1 MSRKLE
7 VLFEDNHLLVVNKP
21 AVLATMG
28 VEKDEPSLL
37 MECKSYLKRKYDK
50 PGNVFLGVVSRLD
63 SFVTGAIVFA
73 RTSKAA
79 ARLTKQFQSGTVEKK
94 YWAIVSCDSVQDE
107 GLLEDWL
114 IKNDRRRRMEVTS
127 EETPGAKH
135 ARLRFRRL
143 DSVSKSQ
150 QHLVEVELFTGRKH
164 QIRVQLSE
172 HGMPIVG
179 DRKYGCPVPFENGIA
194 LHACVLAFDHP
205 TSKSRMTFRCDPPNY
220 WKIRRFSI

>member
-1 MSRKLE
+1 MSGKLE

-28 VEKDEPSLL
+28 VREDEPSLL
-37 MECKSYLKRKYDK
+37 AQCKSYIKRKYDK

-63 SFVTGAIVFA
+63 SFVTGVIVFA

-79 ARLTKQFQSGTVEKK
+79 ARLTKQFQTGSVDKK
-94 YWAIVSCDSVQDE
+94 YWAIVTCDSVPPS
-107 GLLEDWL
+107 GMLEDWL
-114 IKNDRRRRMEVTS
+114 IKNDGRRRMETTS
-127 EETPGAKH
+127 EKTNGAKQ

-143 DSVSKSQ
+143 DSLEKQ
-150 QHLVEVELFTGRKH
+150 AQHLLEVELLTGRKH

-179 DRKYGCPVPFENGIA
+179 DRKYGCSAPFGNGIA
-194 LHACVLAFDHP
+194 LHAYELAIDHP
-205 TSKSRMTFRCDPPNY
+205 TSKSRMTFHCEPPNY
-220 WKIRRFSI
+220 WKMQRFSI